1 LVGMGDAKGV
11 TGMKVDEGE
20 APAASVIAAVG
31 LMLLEGV
38 LVASVLTAALPV
50 TVMVLL
56 YDTPVGRAVTEALG
70 VHALVRVTVLVS
82 DALWELEMVTLC
94 EAVTLLVA
102 EGVTDV
108 LGDSDE
114 EMEAD
119 AEAVGE
125 YEGVSLEVEE
135 GESVALGLEEGEI
148 VSLELGEGD
157 AVALGDEEGE
167 MVSLELE
174 EGEMVAV
181 VLEVDDLV
189 TLVEEEGV
197 NVPLIV

>member
-1 LVGMGDAKGV
+1 
-11 TGMKVDEGE
+11 
-20 APAASVIAAVG
+20 VIAAVG